1 MCEVE
6 RIIDQMDRGFSGD
19 AWHGPALM
27 SALEGISAEGA
38 SKHPIGGAHSIWELV
53 HHVGAWNSIVLRRL
67 RGEDVQVTTER
78 DWPPVWEVSEV
89 AWQRA
94 LENLS
99 DSYARLREFVAN
111 IEDQQLDVRDQ
122 KASGENTSRYVVLHG
137 LIQHNCYHAGQIALL
152 KRALG

>member
-1 MCEVE
+1 M
-6 RIIDQMDRGFSGD
+6 
-19 AWHGPALM
+19 
-27 SALEGISAEGA
+27 
-38 SKHPIGGAHSIWELV
+38 
-53 HHVGAWNSIVLRRL
+53 
-67 RGEDVQVTTER
+67 
-78 DWPPVWEVSEV
+78 SEV